1 MGKIIRRLNHEIYK
15 FSMMYK
21 ELEVSAH
28 AAAASF
34 YLFLSIIPMI
44 ALVLTIVPYFPVS
57 QEQLTKFLSIVLP
70 GTLDSF
76 IDSVTLQM
84 YGNGQ
89 NPIYLIAS
97 AVLLVWSA
105 GKGMQ
110 SITRGLNA
118 VYGVKNEKRPFLLLR
133 FEACVYTILLVV
145 FLMVSVLVTFVA
157 KYLLTRIMAYF
168 RVDLNFY
175 VTLLDNRYLVEW
187 AAFALLFA
195 TMYGLV
201 PYKKRWPH
209 TMWRGA
215 LFAGVGCTLFSMGF
229 NYYLNHFN
237 AFSMYGSMA
246 TIMIT
251 MIWIFIF
258 MTIFFAGA
266 LLNMFAF
273 QVKEKRINRKV
284 KNQNIKETEVLI
296 PDVDRKDAMEKIKI
310 KKRKLEE
317 LSSDED
323 VNVYE
328 ENAL

>member
-1 MGKIIRRLNHEIYK
+1 MGRFFRRINHELYK

-44 ALVLTIVPYFPVS
+44 ALVLTIVPYFPVT
-57 QEQLTKFLSIVLP
+57 QEQLSKFLSIVLP

-84 YGNGQ
+84 TAQ
-89 NPIYLIAS
+89 NPFYLILS

-145 FLMVSVLVTFVA
+145 FLMVSVLITFVA
-157 KYLLTRIMAYF
+157 KYMLTRIMLYF
-168 RVDLNFY
+168 KVDLNFY
-175 VTLLDNRYLVEW
+175 LTLLNNRYLVEW
-187 AAFALLFA
+187 IAFALLFA

-201 PYKKRWPH
+201 PYRKRWPH

-229 NYYLNHFN
+229 NFYLNHFHG
-237 AFSMYGSMA
+237 FSMYGSMA

-258 MTIFFAGA
+258 MTFFFAGA
-266 LLNMFAF
+266 LLNMFSF
-273 QVKEKRINRKV
+273 QLKEKQANRKV
-284 KNQNIKETEVLI
+284 KNQNIFEKEVLI
-296 PDVDRKDAMEKIKI
+296 PDVERKDALQKL
-310 KKRKLEE
+310 KKKTKDLE
-317 LSSDED
+317 SDKPED
-323 VNVYE
+323 INVYQ

>member
-1 MGKIIRRLNHEIYK
+1 MGRFFRRINHELYK

-44 ALVLTIVPYFPVS
+44 ALVLTIVPYFPVT
-57 QEQLTKFLSIVLP
+57 QEQLSKFLSIVLP

-76 IDSVTLQM
+76 IDS
-84 YGNGQ
+84 
-89 NPIYLIAS
+89 
-97 AVLLVWSA
+97 
-105 GKGMQ
+105 
-110 SITRGLNA
+110 
-118 VYGVKNEKRPFLLLR
+118 EKRPFLLLR

-145 FLMVSVLVTFVA
+145 FLMVSVLITFVA
-157 KYLLTRIMAYF
+157 KYMLTRIMLYF
-168 RVDLNFY
+168 KVDLNFY
-175 VTLLDNRYLVEW
+175 LTLLNNRYLVEW
-187 AAFALLFA
+187 IAFALLFA

-201 PYKKRWPH
+201 PYRKRWPH

-229 NYYLNHFN
+229 NFYLNHFHG
-237 AFSMYGSMA
+237 FSMYGSMA

-258 MTIFFAGA
+258 MTFFFAGA
-266 LLNMFAF
+266 LLNMFSF
-273 QVKEKRINRKV
+273 QLKEKRINRKV
-284 KNQNIKETEVLI
+284 KDQNIFEKEVLI
-296 PDVDRKDAMEKIKI
+296 PDVERKDALQKL
-310 KKRKLEE
+310 KKKTKDLE
-317 LSSDED
+317 SDKPED
-323 VNVYE
+323 INVYQ

>member
-1 MGKIIRRLNHEIYK
+1 
-15 FSMMYK
+15 MMYK

-44 ALVLTIVPYFPVS
+44 ALVLTIVPYFPVT
-57 QEQLTKFLSIVLP
+57 QEQLSKFLSIVLP

-84 YGNGQ
+84 TAQ
-89 NPIYLIAS
+89 NPFYLILS

-145 FLMVSVLVTFVA
+145 FLMVSVLITFVA
-157 KYLLTRIMAYF
+157 KYMLTRIMLYF
-168 RVDLNFY
+168 KVDLNFY
-175 VTLLDNRYLVEW
+175 LTLLNNRYLVEW
-187 AAFALLFA
+187 IAFALLFA

-201 PYKKRWPH
+201 PYRKRWPH

-229 NYYLNHFN
+229 NFYLNHFHG
-237 AFSMYGSMA
+237 FSMYGS
-246 TIMIT
+246 IQ
-251 MIWIFIF
+251 
-258 MTIFFAGA
+258 
-266 LLNMFAF
+266 L
-273 QVKEKRINRKV
+273 KEKQANRKV
-284 KNQNIKETEVLI
+284 KNQNIFEKEVLI
-296 PDVDRKDAMEKIKI
+296 PDVERKDALQKL
-310 KKRKLEE
+310 KKKTKDLE
-317 LSSDED
+317 SDKPED
-323 VNVYE
+323 INVYQ

>member
-1 MGKIIRRLNHEIYK
+1 
-15 FSMMYK
+15 MMYK

-34 YLFLSIIPMI
+34 YIFLSIIPLI

-57 QEQLTKFLSIVLP
+57 QEQLTKFFYIVLP
-70 GTLDSF
+70 GNLDSF

-84 YGNGQ
+84 TEQ
-89 NPIYLIAS
+89 NPFYLFLS

-133 FEACVYTILLVV
+133 FEACVYTLLLVV
-145 FLMVSVLVTFVA
+145 FLLVSVLITFVA

-168 RVDLNFY
+168 NVDLNFY
-175 VTLLDNRYLVEW
+175 LTLLDNRYLVEW
-187 AAFALLFA
+187 VAFALLFA
-195 TMYGLV
+195 IMYGLV

-215 LFAGVGCTLFSMGF
+215 LFAGIGCTLFSMGF
-229 NYYLNHFN
+229 NYYLNHFHG
-237 AFSMYGSMA
+237 FSMYGSMA

-258 MTIFFAGA
+258 MTFFFAGA

-273 QVKEKRINRKV
+273 QVKEKRVNRKV
-284 KNQNIKETEVLI
+284 KNQNINELEVLI
-296 PDVDRKDAMEKIKI
+296 PDVDRKDAMEKL
-310 KKRKLEE
+310 KKKRRKLEQIE
-317 LSSDED
+317 ETESSQD
-323 VNVYE
+323 VNVYQ